1 MNRTG
6 DEPARV
12 SIRAAGPWDAEA
24 LAELHATTWRQA
36 YADLLPADVVDSEV
50 VKMPVQWQRRLT
62 DPGSASFWVAE
73 EPGGL
78 VGFSWAEAVGPG
90 SARSLSLVGLYV
102 LDSHH
107 GTGVADQLLV
117 CAVGEAPCELW
128 VAEGNERAAAFYQRH
143 GFEFD
148 GVARQVPEWG
158 DITIQRMIR

>member
-1 MNRTG
+1 MDRRRGNGEVGGGRTHHVVCTTVNRTG
-6 DEPARV
+6 DQPARV

-78 VGFSWAEAVGPG
+78 VGFSWVEAVGPG
-90 SARSLSLVGLYV
+90 SARSLSLVGVFVLECNHSYV
-102 LDSHH
+102 A
-107 GTGVADQLLV
+107 ADTLHV
-117 CAVGEAPCELW
+117 IVVGE
-128 VAEGNERAAAFYQRH
+128 
-143 GFEFD
+143 
-148 GVARQVPEWG
+148 VPVE
-158 DITIQRMIR
+158 